1 MPIAIPTSRQ
11 ALANTYATLG
21 TWIFAAT
28 GNPGNTTTVANE
40 VTGGSYARLATAWT
54 AGSGGVQTG
63 SQVILAIPASTTV
76 TFGGVC
82 SASTGATQTDNAS
95 ITSTAFATA
104 GQLVMTP
111 GYTQT

>member
-28 GNPGNTTTVANE
+28 GNPGTTTTVANE
-40 VTGGSYARLATAWT
+40 VTGGSYARLQTTWT
-54 AGSGGVQTG
+54 AGAGGIQNG
-63 SQVILAIPASTTV
+63 SQVILAIPAGTTV
-76 TFGGVC
+76 TFGGVA
-82 SASTGATQTDNAS
+82 SAVSGANQTDNAA
-95 ITSTAFATA
+95 ITSTAFASA